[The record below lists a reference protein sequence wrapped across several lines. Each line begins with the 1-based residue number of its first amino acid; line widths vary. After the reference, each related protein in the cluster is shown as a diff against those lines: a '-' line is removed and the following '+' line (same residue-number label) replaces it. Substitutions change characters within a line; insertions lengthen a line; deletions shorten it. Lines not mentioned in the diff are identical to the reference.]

1 MYSRPRG
8 IANYGKIA
16 NTETSSLKQVV
27 MLYDGAIKFLNLTA
41 ADIENKD
48 FVAKAEHSNRAF
60 DIINYLQSI
69 LNFEKGG
76 EVAASLDNLYRSIT
90 VLMLRASAELDA
102 DLMRKAA
109 ALLAPVRDAW
119 EINAQNTV
127 EPQENS
133 ARANPAF
140 SPNGAATISAAF

>member
-76 EVAASLDNLYRSIT
+76 ESAVILDNLYRSIT

-102 DLMRKAA
+102 GLMRKAA
-109 ALLAPVRDAW
+109 ELLVPVRDAW
-119 EINAQNTV
+119 EINAQNQTV
-127 EPQENS
+127 
-133 ARANPAF
+133 
-140 SPNGAATISAAF
+140 SPTETAQTNAALGKIAATVSMAF

>member
-48 FVAKAEHSNRAF
+48 FVAKSEHSNRAF

-76 EVAASLDNLYRSIT
+76 ESAVILDNLYRSIA

-102 DLMRKAA
+102 NLMRKAA
-109 ALLAPVRDAW
+109 DLLAPVRDAW
-119 EINAQNTV
+119 ETNAQNPI
-127 EPQENS
+127 EPQTQVAQSNS
-133 ARANPAF
+133 VYSNTPA
-140 SPNGAATISAAF
+140 TLSAAF